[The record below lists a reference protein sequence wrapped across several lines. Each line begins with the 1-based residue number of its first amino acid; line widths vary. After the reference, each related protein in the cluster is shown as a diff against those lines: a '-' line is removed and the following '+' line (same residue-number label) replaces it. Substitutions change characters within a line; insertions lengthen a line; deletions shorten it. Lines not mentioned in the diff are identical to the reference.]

1 MERDILQSI
10 KLEIT
15 KNLKFTPYLRI
26 CLHPFIAQSKSDIAH
41 NILCAELSA
50 EPAIRFSAI
59 RTITYY
65 LLPGFT
71 DLFHTLFQHAI
82 TDDEKIQICIYLATY
97 GNSQTVELFNNYI
110 MDNFNKESNHTIVI
124 QCLETLRI
132 LRYPDNSLLTT
143 LKSII
148 NDTGTHE
155 VIQYYAIRTLSI
167 YNDIHVLKS
176 LINQNEYTLLGIFD
190 AIAFMSN
197 YYITQKTQNKEA
209 PEPSNEENLIIELR
223 VFLSKMLPQF
233 DEFSTRVKISCLN
246 ALITS
251 KHRET
256 NDYVLK
262 ILGGQNENEK
272 EELLLLLQ
280 HTIMLLRD
288 PEPLIRALISYGAIS
303 PHHNT
308 IIVDT
313 IINYFESFQN
323 DRSSTLLKD
332 KLFNYFTVTLDSFF
346 ELYRKN
352 YMISDVEEKN
362 YPEIFREAR
371 NFILL
376 KFSPQI
382 LNRIIHYLRHETNDD
397 IHKIIT
403 LLSTYMPF
411 IDSSIRSQFSLL
423 VEMLYDRDPKSREIT
438 ASRLETID
446 FEKRFLQERIV
457 RLCNIIARLNMQS
470 AATLLVKIYNY
481 LKKYRDEKLFDACIQ
496 TLSAMKYPYMLGELE
511 LMLLSGDRND
521 QLFSLKYL
529 AHYTDQQTASIL
541 FELLKNTTNLDPE
554 VIITALHLL
563 LQDETTQ
570 YKNSSEILKNIV
582 LTYNDI
588 AIKQSAILTIGHC
601 GDEKEI
607 EWLITLFAETNEI
620 SLKETILQSMSSII
634 PRLRDFNKRGLS
646 QFLLDCLKESGIRIR
661 IYAIAIL
668 LQLNNKDVAK
678 YIKEMLIIKNR
689 DIQTEMLYIF
699 HNYNTPEFAYFLLS
713 LLKEEYAIAHE
724 IIPILQNLPAEISED
739 IVNFIANMYRKNGID
754 ISRAE
759 TSLTIKPGK
768 IDTLNDF
775 FIITIKTYGDTNPV
789 LLETLVTRLNTI
801 QSLILNHCKRNNLA
815 IHALLPGL
823 ITVYSN
829 NPLNV
834 ADALISIIQSI
845 QKYNDTSNTPFK
857 AIIQSYNARVI
868 QSGQDIIIV
877 SDTKYTHD
885 ILYNYAII
893 DENLY
898 SAIHEEFTC
907 NRVPHIL
914 ANHSHIPL
922 FYLSNKK
929 NSLVEAHKALDQII
943 LTEKTKKEKE
953 QELIEE
959 IKKRKLQMQSQ
970 GSADYLATLER
981 VNGILRSEINEINK
995 YIQKRSTDR
1004 ELNTQVSRMLEN
1016 LQRKIFLEISNF
1028 TMK

>member
-1 MERDILQSI
+1 MEHDILQSM

-26 CLHPFIAQSKSDIAH
+26 SLHPFIAQSKSDIAH

-59 RTITYY
+59 RTITNY

-71 DLFHTLFQHAI
+71 DLFHALFQHSI
-82 TDDEKIQICIYLATY
+82 TDDEKIHICMYLATF

-110 MDNFNKESNHTIVI
+110 LDNFNKESNHTIVI

-132 LRYPDNSLLTT
+132 LRHPDSSLLKT

-148 NDTGTHE
+148 SETGTHE
-155 VIQYYAIRTLSI
+155 VIRYYALRTLSI
-167 YNDIHVLKS
+167 YNDIHVLSS
-176 LINQNEYTLLGIFD
+176 LIKQDEYTLLGIFD
-190 AIAFMSN
+190 AIAFISN
-197 YYITQKTQNKEA
+197 YCITQKNQKKEESDS
-209 PEPSNEENLIIELR
+209 PNEENLIIELR
-223 VFLSKMLPQF
+223 VFLSRMLPQF

-262 ILGGQNENEK
+262 ILSGHNENEK

-288 PEPLIRALISYGAIS
+288 PEPLIRALISYGTVS

-308 IIVDT
+308 IIADT
-313 IINYFESFQN
+313 IINYFESLQN

-362 YPEIFREAR
+362 YPEIFRDVR
-371 NFILL
+371 NFILS
-376 KFSPQI
+376 KFTPHI
-382 LNRIIHYLRHETNDD
+382 LNKIIHYLRYEENTD
-397 IHKIIT
+397 IHTIIT

-411 IDSSIRSQFSLL
+411 IDSSIRNTFSLL
-423 VEMLYDRDPKSREIT
+423 IEMLYDRDPKSREIT

-446 FEKRFLQERIV
+446 FEKRFLQERII
-457 RLCNIIARLNMQS
+457 RLCNIIARLNIQS

-496 TLSAMKYPYMLGELE
+496 TLSIMKYPYMLGELE

-521 QLFSLKYL
+521 QLFALKYL
-529 AHYTDQQTASIL
+529 VHYTQQQTAPIL
-541 FELLKNTTNLDPE
+541 FELLKNTETLDPD
-554 VIITALHLL
+554 VIITDLQLL

-570 YKNSSEILKNIV
+570 YKNSSEILTNIV
-582 LTYNDI
+582 LKYNEI
-588 AIKQSAILTIGHC
+588 AIKQFAIRNVGHC
-601 GDEKEI
+601 GSEKEI

-620 SLKETILQSMSSII
+620 SLKETILQSISSII
-634 PRLRDFNKRGLS
+634 LRLRDFNKRALS

-661 IYAIAIL
+661 IYAITL
-668 LQLNNKDVAK
+668 SLQLNNKDVGK

-699 HNYNTPEFAYFLLS
+699 HNYITPEFSYFLLS
-713 LLKEEYAIAHE
+713 LLKEDYSIAHE
-724 IIPILQNLPAEISED
+724 IISLLQNLPAEISED
-739 IVNFIANMYRKNGID
+739 IVNFIGNMYKKNGID
-754 ISRAE
+754 ISQAQAP
-759 TSLTIKPGK
+759 LTIKPGK
-768 IDTLNDF
+768 IDTLSDY
-775 FIITIKTYGDTNPV
+775 FIITIKMYGDTNSI
-789 LLETLVTRLNTI
+789 LLEKLVTALNTI
-801 QSLILNHCKRNNLA
+801 QSLILNHCKQNNLA

-857 AIIQSYNARVI
+857 AIIQSYNARII
-868 QSGQDIIIV
+868 QSGQDITIV
-877 SDTKYTHD
+877 SDTTYTHD

-907 NRVPHIL
+907 NPLPHIL
-914 ANHSHIPL
+914 ANHSHIQL

-929 NSLVEAHKALDQII
+929 NSLVEAHKDLDQII
-943 LTEKTKKEKE
+943 LNEKTKKEKE
-953 QELIEE
+953 QELLDE
-959 IKKRKLQMQSQ
+959 IKKRKLHMQSQ

>member
-59 RTITYY
+59 RTITHYK
-65 LLPGFT
+65 LPGFT
-71 DLFHTLFQHAI
+71 DLFHALFQHSI
-82 TDDEKIQICIYLATY
+82 TDDEKIQICTYLATY
-97 GNSQTVELFNNYI
+97 GNSQTVELLNNYI

-132 LRYPDNSLLTT
+132 LRHPDSKLLAT

-148 NDTGTHE
+148 NETGTHE
-155 VIQYYAIRTLSI
+155 VIRYYAIRALSI
-167 YNDIHVLKS
+167 YDDIHVLSS

-190 AIAFMSN
+190 AIAFISD
-197 YYITQKTQNKEA
+197 YCITKKTQKNEA
-209 PEPSNEENLIIELR
+209 SDSSKEENLIIELR
-223 VFLSKMLPQF
+223 VFLSKMLPHF

-288 PEPLIRALISYGAIS
+288 PEPLIRALISYGTVS

-313 IINYFESFQN
+313 IINYFESFQS

-362 YPEIFREAR
+362 YPEIFREVR

-382 LNRIIHYLRHETNDD
+382 LNRIIHYLKHEKNDE

-403 LLSTYMPF
+403 LLTTYLPF
-411 IDSSIRSQFSLL
+411 IDSSIRDPFSSL

-446 FEKRFLQERIV
+446 FEKRFLQERII
-457 RLCNIIARLNMQS
+457 RLCNIIAKLNIQS

-496 TLSAMKYPYMLGELE
+496 TLSTMKYPYMLGELE

-529 AHYTDQQTASIL
+529 AHYTDQQAASIL
-541 FELLKNTTNLDPE
+541 FELLKNTANLDPE
-554 VIITALHLL
+554 VIVTALHLL
-563 LQDETTQ
+563 LQDETAQ
-570 YKNSSEILKNIV
+570 YKNSSEILKNIA

-588 AIKQSAILTIGHC
+588 AIKQAAIRNIGHC
-601 GDEKEI
+601 GDEKEM
-607 EWLITLFAETNEI
+607 EWLITLFTETNEI
-620 SLKETILQSMSSII
+620 SIKETILQSISSII
-634 PRLRDFNKRGLS
+634 PRLRDFNKRALS

-668 LQLNNKDVAK
+668 LQLNNKEVAK

-699 HNYNTPEFAYFLLS
+699 HNYNTPEFSYFLLS
-713 LLKEEYAIAHE
+713 LLKEEYAIAPE
-724 IIPILQNLPAEISED
+724 TVSILQNLPAEISED
-739 IVNFIANMYRKNGID
+739 IVNFIGNMYRKNGID
-754 ISRAE
+754 ISQAE
-759 TSLTIKPGK
+759 ATLTIKPGK
-768 IDTLNDF
+768 IDTLSDF
-775 FIITIKTYGDTNPV
+775 FIITITTYGDTNPI
-789 LLETLVTRLNTI
+789 LLEKLATTLNTI
-801 QSLILNHCKRNNLA
+801 QSLILNHCKKNNLV

-829 NPLNV
+829 NPLNI
-834 ADALISIIQSI
+834 ADALIAIVQNIQ
-845 QKYNDTSNTPFK
+845 QYNDTSHIPFK

-877 SDTKYTHD
+877 SDAQYAHD
-885 ILYNYAII
+885 ILYNHAII
-893 DENLY
+893 DEKLY
-898 SAIHEEFTC
+898 SAIHDEFTC
-907 NRVPHIL
+907 NPLPHIL
-914 ANHSHIPL
+914 ANHAHIPL

-943 LTEKTKKEKE
+943 LNEKTKKEKE
-953 QELIEE
+953 QELLEE
-959 IKKRKLQMQSQ
+959 IKKRKLHIQSQ